1 MTEELLRQ
9 CMRGAWARATD
20 KTLPLD
26 ARIRSRVTY
35 NDLIARAEK
44 EGWDVSDL

>member
-1 MTEELLRQ
+1 MTYEILRQ
-9 CMRGAWARATD
+9 CMREAKERYQD

-26 ARIRSRVTY
+26 VRIRSRVTY
-35 NDLIARAEK
+35 NELLIRADK